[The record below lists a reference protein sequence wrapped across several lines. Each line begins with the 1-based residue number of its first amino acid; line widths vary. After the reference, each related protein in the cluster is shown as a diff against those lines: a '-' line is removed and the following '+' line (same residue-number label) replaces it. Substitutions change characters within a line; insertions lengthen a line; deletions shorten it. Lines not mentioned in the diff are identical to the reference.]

1 MSKYWTIPGGN
12 SVWIEAK
19 EVAVFFF
26 IVLGTRPI
34 IRPGAEI
41 VRRPCPNCGDWRNFQ
56 EVTWRNYFTL
66 FFVPVFPLGPPR
78 RGYACVSCG
87 LTMSAEAAH
96 APAAIREEARPE
108 GRWTGETLVVQC
120 PRCDGR
126 MRVPLRERGFVAICP
141 HCTKEFR
148 VKGERSAIPEA
159 EIRED

>member
-41 VRRPCPNCGDWRNFQ
+41 VR
-56 EVTWRNYFTL
+56 RNYFTL